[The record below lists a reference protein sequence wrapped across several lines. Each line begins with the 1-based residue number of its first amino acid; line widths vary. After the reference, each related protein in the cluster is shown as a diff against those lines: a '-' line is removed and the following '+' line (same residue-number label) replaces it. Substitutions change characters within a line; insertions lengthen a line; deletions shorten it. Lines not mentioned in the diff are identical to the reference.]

1 MEKGFLLMI
10 KNYLKSMNKFEI
22 VVTLLIVQLILH
34 ILELIIDIGQ
44 IL

>member
-10 KNYLKSMNKFEI
+10 KNYLKFMNKFEI